1 VNSTPREQAEALV
14 AAARLRRADLLVV
27 EGVDIGA
34 AVEQTL
40 FGRIRGSGPHDPDP
54 PTLVA
59 RAWSLLRAA
68 ARVFA
73 ALRPARRPL
82 AGDVAVLVLT
92 PAQARIL
99 RATHDALAARGLR
112 VFALF
117 ESHSRG
123 LRDERVPSARL
134 ADQLDARRALRLLGY
149 EARLAAGLGEL
160 TADFPGL
167 VGPEV
172 ARRLERALASA
183 MGRIALYASC
193 LDAVAGAR
201 PGVMATFN
209 EIGRSSRLLPAA
221 ARRRGIPSLDIAH
234 AEAADADAI
243 RGIAYDRIAV
253 FGPAAARV
261 MQRAGVD
268 PERVIQV
275 GAPRFDE
282 LLRRHPEV
290 PPMPAARRVVFASQ
304 WITGAMTAEVK
315 RRTLEVALAAAAAA
329 DAQELVVRP
338 HPIERDDVTATVL
351 ARRGAAGPPVRVE
364 REEDLYDTLD
374 GAWLLVTGWSNTV
387 FEASLAGVPS
397 LCVSIPGST
406 PPVDFAA
413 DGIALGAT
421 DEASAASVARRLLD
435 KGAWRQAVTDAR
447 AALADRLG
455 PLDGRAAERLAD
467 LVLDLSRRAS
477 TPED

>member
-1 VNSTPREQAEALV
+1 MRQPPREQAAALV
-14 AAARLRRADLLVV
+14 AAARRRRPDLIEV

-40 FGRIRGSGPHDPDP
+40 FGRIRGSGPRDPDP
-54 PTLVA
+54 PVFVA
-59 RAWSLLRAA
+59 RAWSLLRAMG
-68 ARVFA
+68 RIVA
-73 ALRPARRPL
+73 ALRPASRPR

-99 RATHDALAARGLR
+99 RAAHDALAARGLR

-117 ESHSRG
+117 ESHGRG
-123 LRDERVPSARL
+123 VRDARVPSARL
-134 ADQLDARRALRLLGY
+134 ADQLDVRRAARLLRY
-149 EARLAAGLGEL
+149 EARLATGLAEL
-160 TADFPGL
+160 TADFPGI
-167 VGPEV
+167 VGPDA
-172 ARRLERALASA
+172 ARRLARSLASA
-183 MGRIALYASC
+183 MGRIALYAAC
-193 LDAVAGAR
+193 LDAVAAAR
-201 PGVMATFN
+201 PSVMATFN
-209 EIGRSSRLLPAA
+209 EIGRSSRLLPVA
-221 ARRRGIPSLDIAH
+221 ARRHGIPSLDIAH

-243 RGIAYDRIAV
+243 TGIAYDRIAV

-261 MQRAGVD
+261 MGRAGVE
-268 PERVIQV
+268 PERVVQV

-304 WITGAMTAEVK
+304 WITGAMTGDVK
-315 RRTLEVALAAAAAA
+315 RRTLEVALAAAGAA
-329 DAQELVVRP
+329 DADELVVRP
-338 HPIERDDVTATVL
+338 HPIERDEVTATVL
-351 ARRGAAGPPVRVE
+351 GEHAGGAPPVRIE
-364 REEDLYDTLD
+364 AAEDLYDTLD

-387 FEASLAGVPS
+387 FEAALSGVPS
-397 LCVSIPGST
+397 LCVSIPGSQ

-421 DEASAASVARRLLD
+421 DEAAAAAVVRRLHD
-435 KGAWRQAVTDAR
+435 EDAWRQAVAAAR

-467 LVLDLSRRAS
+467 LVLELSRR
-477 TPED
+477 